1 MGKVNQMRI
10 QVDEDVRSVRAAE
23 SRLIT
28 SGRLD
33 LNDLI
38 KRRKLEK
45 KSDRKTNLL
54 IFSGATTIAAVVF
67 IILIL

>member
-1 MGKVNQMRI
+1 MKVWGH
-10 QVDEDVRSVRAAE
+10 VRSGRALE
-23 SRLIT
+23 DRFIT
-28 SGRLD
+28 RGRLD

-38 KRRKLEK
+38 KRRQLETK
-45 KSDRKTNLL
+45 IDRKANLL

>member
-1 MGKVNQMRI
+1 MKAQSHVGR
-10 QVDEDVRSVRAAE
+10 DRAAE
-23 SRLIT
+23 DRFIT
-28 SGRLD
+28 KDRLD

-38 KRRKLEK
+38 KRRQLEK
-45 KSDRKTNLL
+45 KIDRKTNLL

>member
-1 MGKVNQMRI
+1 MKVQGH
-10 QVDEDVRSVRAAE
+10 VRSDSALGDRY
-23 SRLIT
+23 IT
-28 SGRLD
+28 KGRLD

-38 KRRKLEK
+38 KRRQLEK
-45 KSDRKTNLL
+45 NIDQKTNLL

>member
-1 MGKVNQMRI
+1 MKVQSY
-10 QVDEDVRSVRAAE
+10 VRSDRALE
-23 SRLIT
+23 DRFIIK
-28 SGRLD
+28 GRLD

-38 KRRKLEK
+38 KRRQLEK
-45 KSDRKTNLL
+45 NIDQKTNLL